1 MLTILSLSLHKMSEY
16 DRQFHSASGGAVDT
30 TQTSVLIECG
40 GSGSQPSNRK
50 FSPDDEAAIEAAVE
64 IALLL
69 SNSSQ
74 KHAETLVRTVLTDNF
89 SLLSATAATIRAETI
104 NNGHKK

>member
-1 MLTILSLSLHKMSEY
+1 MSEY
-16 DRQFHSASGGAVDT
+16 DRQFHSVSGGAVDT
-30 TQTSVLIECG
+30 TQPRGSSQTSVAADGG
-40 GSGSQPSNRK
+40 GSNSRPSHRK

-89 SLLSATAATIRAETI
+89 SLLSATAATIRAETTS
-104 NNGHKK
+104 NGPKK